1 MTNAFEGLDSALSA
15 QIRVELADRGMD
27 QKTLAERVGIHPV
40 TMTKYLKNQRVMP
53 VTVLFE
59 IAGTLGISPRQLMQR
74 AEARNARPEARRA

>member
-1 MTNAFEGLDSALSA
+1 MTNAFEGLDAALSA

-53 VTVLFE
+53 VNILFE
-59 IAGTLGISPRQLMQR
+59 IAGALGLSPRLLMQR